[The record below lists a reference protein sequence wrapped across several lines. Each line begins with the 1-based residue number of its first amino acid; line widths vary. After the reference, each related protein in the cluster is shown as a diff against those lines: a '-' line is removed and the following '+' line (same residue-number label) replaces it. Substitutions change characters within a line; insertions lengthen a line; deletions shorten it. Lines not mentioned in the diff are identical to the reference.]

1 MCLIIEIQLQEYT
14 VNENEALK
22 HLNVVPISKREV
34 DLVRLYCTYMYIHV
48 HLMHIIIYT
57 CT

>member
-22 HLNVVPISKREV
+22 HLTVVPISKREV
-34 DLVRLYCTYMYIHV
+34 DLVRLLCNTCTYMY
-48 HLMHIIIYT
+48 M
-57 CT
+57 